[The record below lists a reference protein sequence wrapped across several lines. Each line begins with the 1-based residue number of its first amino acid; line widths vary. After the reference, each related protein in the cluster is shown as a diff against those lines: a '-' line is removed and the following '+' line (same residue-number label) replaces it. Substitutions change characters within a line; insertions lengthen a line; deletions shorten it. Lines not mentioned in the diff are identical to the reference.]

1 MDCCALAG
9 SRTGRAIWRA
19 TRACFRGDR
28 LCDVSPARLS
38 VIKALVVCDS
48 SLSCYPDC
56 PISCAAAVAIKAE
69 TGNVCF
75 GSSRQ
80 FSLCRGTFAS
90 TPEAAAG
97 ADIEKQRALY
107 REAGLFGS
115 PKDVRIACGHEDN
128 EDEAA
133 NTSRRDLALRLGCPQ
148 FLQRFPSGLTRLFP
162 RAELVAGFF
171 HRKNFIVRKYFP
183 SIAFRRWAPVL
194 YFHSKV
200 ARD

>member
-1 MDCCALAG
+1 
-9 SRTGRAIWRA
+9 
-19 TRACFRGDR
+19 
-28 LCDVSPARLS
+28 
-38 VIKALVVCDS
+38 
-48 SLSCYPDC
+48 
-56 PISCAAAVAIKAE
+56 
-69 TGNVCF
+69 
-75 GSSRQ
+75 
-80 FSLCRGTFAS
+80 
-90 TPEAAAG
+90 
-97 ADIEKQRALY
+97 LY